1 MLKKIYNDFDD
12 NYRESLINRIK
23 VNKKGELTYT
33 DILQNY
39 NLSNINNKA
48 DISKDILYEEKKNK
62 YHKLSFNRNNI
73 SFLEKKKQIIQ

>member
-33 DILQNY
+33 NILQNY
-39 NLSNINNKA
+39 NLSYINNKA
-48 DISKDILYEEKKNK
+48 DISKDILYEEKKI
-62 YHKLSFNRNNI
+62 NI
-73 SFLEKKKQIIQ
+73 INCHSIEIIFPFLEKK